1 MNEFNNN
8 NTTPDEEE
16 YVYRTVMDG
25 KTPTRLW
32 SVISLVLSAIAMAL
46 CYFGWWGISFGIAGI
61 VMAIVSRKKLGYFDK
76 ITLGSIILAIFAVV
90 FSIAMLILRS
100 MAI

>member
-1 MNEFNNN
+1 MSELNNK
-8 NTTPDEEE
+8 NTMPEEEE

-76 ITLGSIILAIFAVV
+76 MTLGSIILAIFAVV
-90 FSIAMLILRS
+90 FSIAMLMLRS